1 MKFHKI
7 LLLLLFLLL
16 TPNSFANDTT
26 DALNITKYHQMG
38 FKGQGVKYAVIDS
51 GFDGWKTTFQ
61 RYGVKVTSAITV
73 DYGGDIASLTTD
85 TGVGTSHGT
94 DMVLEFFK
102 IAPEAEVYLVYF
114 PYTASMDN
122 LFNWLLANGIKIVSV
137 SLDIHISPF
146 SGQPL
151 YWTKLNDCIAEGI
164 LVFGIM
170 GNHQKDSQYARL
182 QKSPSSNQMIFPDGN
197 PYIDV
202 VADINHFNFTIYKQ
216 INYGNT
222 YTFTA
227 QNIRTDKKIQKNI
240 NDSSNAVGF
249 DNDDN
254 NGTQQNDTIRL
265 SIEQISGGS
274 QTLDVLISF
283 KNYNGI
289 CLHLK
294 DVVPDP
300 TASISIPG
308 CLSNI
313 ITCGAINRDDNQF
326 GPGKANQISSV
337 SGWGPVIGDILVSGI
352 VIDGYMKPDFAVGV
366 HGNATS
372 PTAPTVAACF
382 AVLGSQDPNRFNNL
396 AAFKQEFFDNHVCP
410 ARIAVFGYTQGIT
423 EKTHGRGVVYMDYKE
438 KDWSHPYPPPG
449 PTFPFLVEYS
459 NPTSLSTQG
468 MLKFSISSSDTSVV
482 NGHIFTI
489 SGELVKSFSTQDLN
503 FAEGKAIIEWDL
515 KNENGRKVAP
525 GVYFLIIQTNLGKR
539 IQKFAVTK

>member
-7 LLLLLFLLL
+7 LLLLLLLL
-16 TPNSFANDTT
+16 LNPNSFANDTT

-51 GFDGWKTTFQ
+51 GFDRWNTTFQ
-61 RYGVKVTSAITV
+61 RYGVKVTSAIRV
-73 DYGGDIASLTTD
+73 DFNGNIDSLTID

-102 IAPEAEVYLVYF
+102 IAPEAEGYIVYL
-114 PYTASMDN
+114 PYAASMDN
-122 LFNWLLANGIKIVSV
+122 LFNWLLTNGIKIVSI
-137 SLDIHISPF
+137 SLDVHISPF

-151 YWTKLNDCIAEGI
+151 HWTKLNDCIAEGI

-170 GNHQKDSQYARL
+170 GNHQKGSHYARL
-182 QKSPSSNQMIFPDGN
+182 QKSSSSNQMIFPDGN

-202 VADINHFNFTIYKQ
+202 VTDINPFNFTIYKQ
-216 INYGNT
+216 INYGNS
-222 YTFTA
+222 YTFIA
-227 QNIRTDKKIQKNI
+227 QNIRTDREIQKDVGDNTESVYFNI
-240 NDSSNAVGF
+240 NDNI
-249 DNDDN
+249 
-254 NGTQQNDTIRL
+254 GTQQNDTIRL
-265 SIEQISGGS
+265 SIK
-274 QTLDVLISF
+274 QTLGESQILDTLISF
-283 KNYNGI
+283 ENFNGV
-289 CLHLK
+289 CLH
-294 DVVPDP
+294 VVPDP
-300 TASISIPG
+300 TASISAPG
-308 CLSNI
+308 CLSKI

-326 GPGKANQISSV
+326 GPGKANQISPQ
-337 SGWGPVIGDILVSGI
+337 SGWGPVIGDILVDGT

-366 HGNATS
+366 HGDATS

-438 KDWSHPYPPPG
+438 KDWSHSYPPPG

-525 GVYFLIIQTNLGKR
+525 GVYFLIIQTDLGKS